1 MLLQICVSRTLDLEA
16 RIAAPN
22 LADVDLRDDMGRY
35 EIAEAGRH
43 LQRLVVNLRFPVP
56 AILRRFDTIG
66 ELIVRLLIQSG
77 REGYNTF
84 IKEVRGLDCETLVLR
99 SMWTVHQFEPS
110 MLHLLRIC
118 NGLKKFVVTLRCS
131 ELIFACTS
139 DCPRTWPES
148 YRNDNISL
156 DSLEELEINGFTG
169 KDHQLDSVN
178 LLVGRNAPLLK
189 GVVFRLPPRD
199 FLKCSNIIRDKIRG
213 MLPPGLELWAC
224 LENRKSFGILDEL
237 NLYA

>member
-131 ELIFACTS
+131 EIALVLGRRVTEMITFHLIHLKSWKSMASLGKT
-139 DCPRTWPES
+139 
-148 YRNDNISL
+148 ISW
-156 DSLEELEINGFTG
+156 T
-169 KDHQLDSVN
+169 V
-178 LLVGRNAPLLK
+178 
-189 GVVFRLPPRD
+189 
-199 FLKCSNIIRDKIRG
+199 
-213 MLPPGLELWAC
+213 
-224 LENRKSFGILDEL
+224 
-237 NLYA
+237 